1 MERKWHVTHV
11 SEIPDAAA
19 PEPGFYAWK
28 PVRRHF
34 DVRSFG
40 INAFVA
46 ARAGDWAVEEHDELG
61 ETAGRHEELYFV
73 ASGRATFR
81 LDDEQLEAAAG
92 TFVFVPTRP
101 SSAPPGRSSRG
112 PPCWR
117 WAASPE
123 RRSPCPAGRSASSR
137 APERQLTV
145 SSGVSSRPSSST
157 RRTRS

>member
-92 TFVFVPTRP
+92 TFVFVPD
-101 SSAPPGRSSRG
+101 
-112 PPCWR
+112 
-117 WAASPE
+117 
-123 RRSPCPAGRSASSR
+123 PAVLRSAR
-137 APERQLTV
+137 ALEPGTTVLAVGGLPGAAFTV
-145 SSGVSSRPSSST
+145 SRWEERFFEGA
-157 RRTRS
+157 